1 MKKIISFVFGLFVFT
16 LAYSQEAIHFTM
28 GLLPNNSYDQS
39 VSQKIKIELNL
50 DSSSAEII
58 AKMEAGGMKNPTT
71 QEQETNMETVI
82 KSGTLNRQTGKMP
95 VVMSIIKAD
104 EKLSKILNQD
114 TKFIGSARM
123 NELPVYDSI
132 SGITLDDNQKQ
143 IMLKTMSS
151 LSQINLPNKSLKP
164 GQSDTIHT
172 PISIPVAGVNMQMDY
187 VTVYL
192 LKSIQGKTAFF
203 DVTANF
209 ILNMEVKDLP
219 VGGSGSG
226 NGSMEYDLDKHYPA
240 LYKLKYQ
247 IFMRIAKES
256 LIMHMNMISDLT
268 SISSIRPS

>member
-1 MKKIISFVFGLFVFT
+1 MKKIITFVFGLLLFSLVR
-16 LAYSQEAIHFTM
+16 AQEAIHFTM
-28 GLLPNNSYDQS
+28 GLLPGNSYDQS
-39 VSQKIKIELNL
+39 VSQKIKVELNL
-50 DSSSAEII
+50 DSSSAEML
-58 AKMEAGGMKNPTT
+58 AKMEEGGMKNPTT
-71 QEQETNMETVI
+71 QEQETNMETLI
-82 KSGTLNRQTGKMP
+82 RSGAMNKQTGKMP

-104 EKLSKILNQD
+104 EKLSKTLNAD

-132 SGITLDDNQKQ
+132 SGIMLDDNQKQ

-164 GQSDTIHT
+164 GQSDTVHT
-172 PISIPVAGVNMQMDY
+172 PISIPVAGVTMKMDY

-203 DVTANF
+203 DVSASF

-219 VGGSGSG
+219 IGGNGSG
-226 NGSMEYDLDKHYPA
+226 NGSMEYDLDKHYPS

-247 IFMRIAKES
+247 IFMRIAKEG

-268 SISSIRPS
+268 SISKIQPS